1 MRDKAREKKSQMN
14 GKKLSGSF
22 AWLNA
27 TQFLG
32 ALNDNV
38 FKLLSIFMLVALL
51 GEAHRTQIVST
62 ASIVFVIPF
71 LLFSHAGGTLADRV
85 GKRNII
91 VCLKILEILIATFG
105 CLAIY
110 HKSSWGLYA
119 IIFLLCTH
127 SAFFSPSKYGIVP
140 ELVGME
146 KLSMANS
153 LMEGTTY
160 LAIIIGT
167 FIPSYLLLNVFAKNF
182 LGLGMFCVGVAVVG
196 LLASLGIENTK
207 PAGSGKPFT
216 PLFVVEIFKTLRD
229 VAKDKYLFLTVL
241 GSAYFIFVGAFI
253 QQNTLLYGQ
262 DALGLGWIESG
273 YLFPVAALGIGLGA
287 LISGKLSGRN
297 IEFGI
302 VPIGAIGLTISCL
315 AIGVV
320 PANIRVVRGL
330 IFLIGLFSGMF
341 IIPLNAFIQFR
352 SPKQRLGE
360 VLACTNFLSFI
371 GVALSAGVLYLL
383 NGILQFSAGKC
394 FVAIGMLTAA
404 LAIATLII
412 LPDFLTRFVFLVI
425 TKCIYRIKTAGL
437 NNVPADGG
445 ALLVSNHVTWVDAF
459 LIMATQQRRVRF
471 LMGRDVYENK
481 WLKPFFKLMKI
492 IPISMEDKPRQIAE
506 SLRDARAALDDGYLV
521 CIFAEGALT
530 RNGNMLGFRR
540 GFEHILKGSNHSI
553 IPVYIGDAWGSIFS
567 YCSGRLFTSFPKSI
581 PYRVAILF
589 GQPLATTSSA
599 PEVRCAVLEL
609 SSRLFDLRKSKQR
622 SLPCMF
628 VATAR
633 RHWRKQ
639 AIADTTGKTLKFGQ
653 TLTAAIA
660 LSDEL
665 EETLQGQDKVGILMP
680 SSVGGALANMAI
692 TLTGRV
698 TVNLNFT
705 ASATAIQSA
714 ISQCNIK
721 TVISS
726 RAFLAQME
734 NIKAPEGTIYLE
746 DILPQ
751 ITGGAKFL
759 ALLKALFLPVKMLEC
774 YRKVGPD
781 DLATVIFSSGST
793 GEPKGVMLS
802 HHNIVSN
809 IESFR
814 TIIRFKDDD
823 SMAAL
828 LPFFHSFGFTG
839 TLWCPLLTGI
849 RAVYHSNPLDGAKI
863 AEIVC
868 EHRLTLFLATPTF
881 LLTYIRRAKK
891 EDFASL
897 RIVVAGAEKLKKR
910 TADAFEERFGIR
922 PREGYGTTELSP
934 VAAVNVPDVEIGG
947 VRQVGTKEDSIGHPI
962 PGCAVKVVDI
972 SGERLMPVGEQGVVM
987 IKGPNVMMGYLN
999 NPEKTAEVL
1008 KDGWYNTGDVGR
1020 MDEDGF
1026 VFLTDRLSRFSK
1038 IGGEMVPHMAVE
1050 DKFHHALKT
1059 ASQVVFVSSA
1069 PDEKKGEQLIV
1080 FFTPEAGDAE
1090 KLQKIVAESDLP
1102 NLWKPRKEN
1111 YISVKSFPTL
1121 GSGKM
1126 DQKLLRDMAKE
1137 FGSKRAGDD
1146 EGQSQEDRN

>member
-1 MRDKAREKKSQMN
+1 MTEK
-14 GKKLSGSF
+14 GKLSGSF

-38 FKLLSIFMLVALL
+38 FKLLSIFMLVVLL
-51 GEAHRTQIVST
+51 GEAHRTQIVSM

-85 GKRNII
+85 SKRNII
-91 VCLKILEILIATFG
+91 VCLKILEIVIATLG

-167 FIPSYLLLNVFAKNF
+167 FIPSYLLLNVFAENF

-196 LLASLGIENTK
+196 LSTSLGIERTK

-216 PLFVVEIFKTLRD
+216 PLFVVELFKTLRD

-241 GSAYFIFVGAFI
+241 GSAYFIFIGAFI

-262 DALGLGWIESG
+262 DSLGLGWIESG

-287 LISGKLSGRN
+287 LVSGKLSGRN

-302 VPIGAIGLTISCL
+302 VPIGAIGLTLSCM
-315 AIGVV
+315 AIGSA
-320 PANIRVVRGL
+320 PANIHVARGL

-383 NGILQFSAGKC
+383 NGVLRFSAGEC
-394 FVAIGMLTAA
+394 FVAVGMLTAA
-404 LAIATLII
+404 LAVVTLIV
-412 LPDFLTRFVFLVI
+412 LPDFLIRFMLLII
-425 TKCIYRIKTAGL
+425 TKCIYRIKTVGMD
-437 NNVPADGG
+437 NVPVNGG
-445 ALLVSNHVTWVDAF
+445 AFLVSNHVTWVDAF

-471 LMGRDVYENK
+471 LMGRDAYVNK

-492 IPISMEDKPRQIAE
+492 IPISRQDTPHQIVE
-506 SLRDARAALDDGYLV
+506 SLKETSAALDDGYLV

-530 RNGNMLGFRR
+530 RNGNMLSFGR
-540 GFEHILKGSNHSI
+540 GLEHILEGTNHPI
-553 IPVYIGDAWGSIFS
+553 IPVFIGDAWGSIFS
-567 YCSGRLFTSFPKSI
+567 YCSGRMFSAFPKSI
-581 PYRVAILF
+581 PYRISILF
-589 GQPLATTSSA
+589 GGPMPATSSA
-599 PEVRCAVLEL
+599 TEVRCAVLEL
-609 SSRLFDLRKSKQR
+609 SARLFDLRKSRRR
-622 SLPCMF
+622 SLPAMF
-628 VATAR
+628 VRTAR
-633 RHWRKQ
+633 RHWGKQ

-660 LSDEL
+660 LANEL
-665 EETLQGQDKVGILMP
+665 EKSLRGQEKVGILTP
-680 SSVGGALANMAI
+680 SSVGGALANLAV
-692 TLTGRV
+692 TLSGRV

-705 ASATAIQSA
+705 ASAEAIESA
-714 ISQCNIK
+714 IRQCNIK

-726 RAFLAQME
+726 RAFIEKME
-734 NIKAPEGTIYLE
+734 NFKIPEGTIYLE
-746 DILPQ
+746 DIMPR
-751 ITGGAKFL
+751 ITGGAKLL
-759 ALLKALFLPVKMLEC
+759 ALLKAVFMPVGMLER
-774 YRKVGPD
+774 YRKVGTD

-814 TIIRFKDDD
+814 TIIRFKNQQQHGRHP
-823 SMAAL
+823 AV
-828 LPFFHSFGFTG
+828 LPF
-839 TLWCPLLTGI
+839 I
-849 RAVYHSNPLDGAKI
+849 RFYGNAV
-863 AEIVC
+863 V
-868 EHRLTLFLATPTF
+868 
-881 LLTYIRRAKK
+881 
-891 EDFASL
+891 
-897 RIVVAGAEKLKKR
+897 
-910 TADAFEERFGIR
+910 
-922 PREGYGTTELSP
+922 
-934 VAAVNVPDVEIGG
+934 
-947 VRQVGTKEDSIGHPI
+947 
-962 PGCAVKVVDI
+962 
-972 SGERLMPVGEQGVVM
+972 
-987 IKGPNVMMGYLN
+987 
-999 NPEKTAEVL
+999 
-1008 KDGWYNTGDVGR
+1008 
-1020 MDEDGF
+1020 
-1026 VFLTDRLSRFSK
+1026 
-1038 IGGEMVPHMAVE
+1038 
-1050 DKFHHALKT
+1050 
-1059 ASQVVFVSSA
+1059 SA
-1069 PDEKKGEQLIV
+1069 PDRNPRCLSFESAGWRKDSGNRARTPADALSGHADIPARVYTQGEEKG
-1080 FFTPEAGDAE
+1080 FCHA
-1090 KLQKIVAESDLP
+1090 SD
-1102 NLWKPRKEN
+1102 R
-1111 YISVKSFPTL
+1111 
-1121 GSGKM
+1121 GCG
-1126 DQKLLRDMAKE
+1126 R
-1137 FGSKRAGDD
+1137 
-1146 EGQSQEDRN
+1146 